1 MAVLFGSGCR
11 LGMRVLGESSSGM
24 SVLYRLIGRRVVA
37 DFRGRPE
44 DEVTM
49 QPDDALRTIEAQV
62 AMLLRLSDR
71 TRRAGARARGEIE
84 RSAYLVLGVLAQ
96 DGPTSVNAIADALR
110 LDPSTVTR
118 QVLAMEQA
126 GLVTRTAHPDDGRV
140 TVVEATDEGVDAL
153 RRTRDVRAAL
163 YGEILDA
170 WSDA

>member
-1 MAVLFGSGCR
+1 M
-11 LGMRVLGESSSGM
+11 
-24 SVLYRLIGRRVVA
+24 A
-37 DFRGRPE
+37 DFPGRPE

-49 QPDDALRTIEAQV
+49 QPDDSLRTIEAQV

-126 GLVTRTAHPDDGRV
+126 GQVVRAADASDGRV
-140 TVVEATDEGVDAL
+140 TLVRPTEAGLEAL
-153 RRTRDVRAAL
+153 ERTRDVRARL
-163 YGEILDA
+163 YGEVLDR
-170 WSDA
+170 WSADDRAELARLLTRLNEDVDTWGRAHRSR

>member
-1 MAVLFGSGCR
+1 
-11 LGMRVLGESSSGM
+11 MRE
-24 SVLYRLIGRRVVA
+24 
-37 DFRGRPE
+37 
-44 DEVTM
+44 
-49 QPDDALRTIEAQV
+49 PDDAVRTIEGQV
-62 AMLLRLSDR
+62 AMLLRLSER
-71 TRRAGARARGEIE
+71 TRRSAARRQGELE
-84 RSAYLVLGVLAQ
+84 RSAYLVLGVLAV
-96 DGPTSVNAIADALR
+96 DGSTSVNAIAEALR

-170 WSDA
+170 WSDADRADLARLLTRLNADVDAWARAHLGR